1 MLRLANR
8 ASQATASRR
17 VPDLGTWWLT
27 GLTCATLLMLAG
39 CSRSFWR
46 QNADDNTYAILQ
58 DKASDPR
65 WSPPRLD
72 LQPDPRS
79 RFFDPY
85 DPDCEPL
92 PPDDPTA
99 HAYMHWMGRNTGM
112 AKVDQPWTG
121 GVLPPCLYPQKPIR
135 GWKSWHQFGDA
146 LTVENPQWLEN
157 FGLTAEQLE
166 EQQKLGIPQGPG
178 IPDLTLA
185 KAIELSYIHSRDFQ
199 LQLEDLY
206 STSLALTFERFRF
219 DVRYLG
225 LGGREPGASLLT
237 SQSNGDTSTN
247 LNTHL
252 GVSKLLPTGGQWIVE
267 MANNTLW
274 LFTGGNQSSTAT
286 TLSYSL
292 VQPLLLGAGRQIVLE
307 SLTQAERAALY
318 AMRDFARFRQVF
330 FVNTVSGGSS
340 GGAYYGLQQQYQVI
354 LNARFN
360 IKLLEINAIRQQA
373 LSKESSDELKEPLP
387 PIPMGK
393 EDIYKLPVLPEKFAG
408 RLRYEPALNDLRWS
422 LEQGPMTAQ
431 ELAELKQLIQN
442 PDLQD
447 ALAELYAVGAAGNAL
462 SLDVAQLLTQLAQSR
477 SQLLS
482 NERQFQDSLD
492 RYKFQLG
499 LPPDLWVTLDVG
511 QLRPFQLISPELI
524 SLEGEVTQFAK
535 RMESLPEK
543 QIVSDELQAVTND
556 LSVLTTRVMKEGLKI
571 LEADRDSVQRN
582 KDFRFESLP
591 PAFDDDYRKSILDDY
606 ERDNRL
612 IETIHAEL
620 GRLSKRLEVLKK
632 ELERRAA
639 EAKSK
644 PAKVKPGDKPK
655 PVEKSKPADKA
666 EPDVPEIERIDAA
679 EELAEIRE
687 GLVKL
692 VQNMEVVQI
701 NLRVELISLN
711 KFDMAIDEVVQTG
724 LENRVDLMNQRA
736 LVMDARRKMEVAAN
750 TLRSQLDVTAAGE
763 VNTAPLG
770 AGSTSPFEFRR
781 DQSSFR
787 LGVAFTS
794 PLDQVQQR
802 NVYRQ
807 ALINYQ
813 QARRQYMQAEDQVKL
828 EIRNA
833 WRQLNVLKQQF
844 EITRKNVRL
853 AAMTYDQAV
862 ERSLQPLTGG
872 GGGGGGSSSTNGL
885 QLIQSLN
892 SVLSAQNS
900 LISFWINYEV
910 NRLNIHRDM
919 GIMQLDERGVWIDDY
934 YQKQFDALPVTGEVE
949 LRTEGMEVP
958 DVERSTPS
966 PSLPP
971 LTPAMP

>member
-17 VPDLGTWWLT
+17 VPDLRTWWLT
-27 GLTCATLLMLAG
+27 GLVCTTLLMLAG

-135 GWKSWHQFGDA
+135 GWKSWHQFGDT

-157 FGLTAEQLE
+157 FGLTPEQLE
-166 EQQKLGIPQGPG
+166 EQQSLGVPQGPG

-185 KAIELSYIHSRDFQ
+185 KAIELSYIHSREFQ
-199 LQLEDLY
+199 LQLENLY
-206 STSLALTFERFRF
+206 STSLALTFQRFRF
-219 DVRYLG
+219 DVRFLG
-225 LGGREPGASLLT
+225 LGGREPGASLVS
-237 SQSNGDTSTN
+237 SQTGGDTSAT
-247 LNTHL
+247 LNSHL
-252 GVSKLLPTGGQWIVE
+252 GVSKLLPTGGQWVAE

-292 VQPLLLGAGRQIVLE
+292 VQPLLLGAGRQIILE

-330 FVNTVSGGSS
+330 FVSTVTGGSS

-373 LSKESSDELKEPLP
+373 LSKDSPEELKEPLP
-387 PIPMGK
+387 PIPMGN
-393 EDIYKLPVLPEKFAG
+393 EDIYKLPVLPEKFDG

-422 LEQGPMTAQ
+422 LKKGPMTAE
-431 ELAELKQLIQN
+431 ELAELKKLIAN
-442 PDLQD
+442 PALQQ
-447 ALAELYAVGAAGNAL
+447 ALEELFAVGAAGNAL
-462 SLDVAQLLTQLAQSR
+462 TLDVAQLLTQLAQSR

-511 QLRPFQLISPELI
+511 QLQPFQLISPDLI
-524 SLEGEVTQFAK
+524 MLEGEVTQFAR

-543 QIVSDELQAVTND
+543 VFVSDELQTVTED
-556 LSVLTTRVMKEGLKI
+556 LNALTTRVIGLALPLLDSDWDRVQQNK
-571 LEADRDSVQRN
+571 ADRFQN
-582 KDFRFESLP
+582 LP
-591 PAFDDDYRKSILDDY
+591 GAFDEDYRKSILDDY
-606 ERDNRL
+606 ERDHRL
-612 IETIHAEL
+612 IGSLRSEL
-620 GRLSKRLEVLKK
+620 SRLSMRLEALKQ
-632 ELERRAA
+632 ELTRRAA
-639 EAKSK
+639 NAKANSGKQEKPDDKKK
-644 PAKVKPGDKPK
+644 PA
-655 PVEKSKPADKA
+655 EKA
-666 EPDVPEIERIDAA
+666 EPEPVIRSLDAA
-679 EELAEIRE
+679 SELADIRE
-687 GLVKL
+687 RLVKL

-701 NLRVELISLN
+701 NLRVELITLN
-711 KFDMAIDEVVQTG
+711 KFNMAVDEVVQTG

-750 TLRSQLDVTAAGE
+750 LLRSQLDVTAAGE
-763 VNTAPLG
+763 INTAPLG
-770 AGSTSPFEFRR
+770 SGSTAPFEFRR

-802 NVYRQ
+802 NAYRQ
-807 ALINYQ
+807 SLIDYQ

-833 WRQLNVLKQQF
+833 WRQLNVLQQQF

-862 ERSLQPLTGG
+862 ERSLQPTGVG

-885 QLIQSLN
+885 QLIQALN
-892 SVLSAQNS
+892 SVLSAQNN

-934 YQKQFDALPVTGEVE
+934 YQKQFDALPVTSEVE
-949 LRTEGMEVP
+949 HRTEGMEVP

-966 PSLPP
+966 LPP

>member
-1 MLRLANR
+1 MPRLANR

-17 VPDLGTWWLT
+17 VPDLRTWWLT
-27 GLTCATLLMLAG
+27 GLVCTTLLMLAG

-65 WSPPRLD
+65 WAPPRLD

-99 HAYMHWMGRNTGM
+99 HAYMHWMGRNTGV

-135 GWKSWHQFGDA
+135 GWKSWHQFGDT

-157 FGLTAEQLE
+157 FGLTPEQLAEQ
-166 EQQKLGIPQGPG
+166 QSLGAPQGPG
-178 IPDLTLA
+178 IANLTLA
-185 KAIELSYIHSRDFQ
+185 QAIELSYIHSRDFQ
-199 LQLEDLY
+199 LQLENLY

-225 LGGREPGASLLT
+225 LGGRKPGASLVR
-237 SQSNGDTSTN
+237 SQSSGTESAT
-247 LNTHL
+247 LNSHL
-252 GVSKLLPTGGQWIVE
+252 GISQLLPTGGQWIVD

-307 SLTQAERAALY
+307 SLTQAERLALY

-330 FVNTVSGGSS
+330 FVNTISGGSS

-373 LSKESSDELKEPLP
+373 LSKERSDELKEPLP
-387 PIPMGK
+387 PIPMGQ
-393 EDIYKLPVLPEKFAG
+393 EDVYKLPVLPERYAG
-408 RLRYEPALNDLRWS
+408 RLRYEPALNDLRWN
-422 LEQGPMTAQ
+422 LQQGPMTAQ

-442 PDLQD
+442 PALQD
-447 ALAELYAVGAAGNAL
+447 ALEELYAVGAAGNAL

-524 SLEGEVTQFAK
+524 TLEGEVTQFAK
-535 RMESLPEK
+535 RMESLPEQ
-543 QIVSDELQAVTND
+543 QIVSDELQTVTND
-556 LSVLTTRVMKEGLKI
+556 LKVLTTRVTDQGLKL

-582 KDFRFESLP
+582 KDYRFESLP
-591 PAFDDDYRKSILDDY
+591 PTFDDNYRKSILDDY

-612 IETIHAEL
+612 IDIIHAEL
-620 GRLSKRLEVLKK
+620 GRLSKRLDALKE
-632 ELERRAA
+632 ELKSRAA
-639 EAKSK
+639 EAKAK
-644 PAKVKPGDKPK
+644 PAAKVKPEQKPK
-655 PVEKSKPADKA
+655 PEDKA
-666 EPDVPEIERIDAA
+666 KPEEPPKDRIDVTQ
-679 EELAEIRE
+679 ELADIRE

-736 LVMDARRKMEVAAN
+736 IVMDARRKMEVAAN

-763 VNTAPLG
+763 INTVPLG

-781 DQSSFR
+781 DQSNFR
-787 LGVAFTS
+787 LGVAFTA

-802 NVYRQ
+802 NIYRQ
-807 ALINYQ
+807 SLITYQ
-813 QARRQYMQAEDQVKL
+813 QARRQYMAAEDQVKL
-828 EIRNA
+828 DVRTA
-833 WRQLNVLKQQF
+833 WRQLNALKQQF

-862 ERSLQPLTGG
+862 ERSLQPTTAGQ
-872 GGGGGGSSSTNGL
+872 GGGGGSSSTNGL
-885 QLIQSLN
+885 QLIQALN
-892 SVLSAQNS
+892 SVLSAQNN
-900 LISFWINYEV
+900 LIQFWINYEV

-934 YQKQFDALPVTGEVE
+934 YQKQFDALPVTSDVGA
-949 LRTEGMEVP
+949 RTEGMEVP
-958 DVERSTPS
+958 EVETPAPS